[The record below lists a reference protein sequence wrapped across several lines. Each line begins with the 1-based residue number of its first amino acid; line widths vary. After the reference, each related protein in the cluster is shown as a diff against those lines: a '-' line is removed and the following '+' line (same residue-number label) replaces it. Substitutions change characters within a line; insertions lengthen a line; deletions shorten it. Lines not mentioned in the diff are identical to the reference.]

1 MKLAFKCLA
10 LPIVI
15 MKKGNPRRHGKKSTP
30 ILATV
35 SVAVLLVVASLAARA
50 GTFTPGNL
58 VVERLGDG
66 TQALATTGNTIFM
79 DEFTPGGTAVQ
90 SIKIDDSDSSAL
102 IDDGTANTTGG
113 MTLSANG
120 QLLCFPGYNTARP
133 YGSSLPASASTSV
146 PRAVGTIN
154 ASGIYQLAVTTT
166 NHYSGV
172 NIRGAATDGNGNFWL
187 CGQSSSGVGGGICY
201 LGTNGPPALLTDGTF
216 RLIYLFGTNLWFDV
230 QNSSGAG
237 GYNLGVYEFNGAPTG
252 PAAASQIATLTNSS
266 TYGLSIN
273 NPTNP
278 TVLFFA
284 DATLSGIHKWTNNG
298 SGTWS
303 QAYVINPSGN
313 LFGLAVDWTTTPAT
327 IYATTV
333 SAGNSLIKVVDNGPT
348 STATILAT
356 AGSNKYFRNV
366 AFAPVSAAGNT
377 NSGNSFT
384 LTMVSPTNNAVVLGA
399 SPTLTVAVSNAVG
412 NLTVTFYGRM
422 AATPNTNGDFTI
434 VALPDSQFY
443 TDSANGGLPGMF
455 QAQTDWIVANRTNL
469 NVAFVTHLG
478 DITDHG
484 QNSGNNSE
492 WRVATNAMYR
502 LENPNSTQ
510 LPQGIPYGMCVGN
523 HDQTPIDSGP
533 SGDTTFFNQY
543 FGVSHFSGFNYYGG
557 HYGTNNNN
565 SFQLF
570 SAGGMDFIIIH
581 MEYDPSATPAVI
593 AWANN
598 LLQTYPNRRAI
609 VTSHWIVNTG
619 FNATFSAQGQA
630 IYNTLRTNANFF
642 LMLCGHIPGE
652 GQRSDVYAGQ
662 TVYSILS
669 DFQSDTNG
677 GDGWL
682 RYYTFSPSNDVI
694 HAFTY
699 SPWLNQ
705 YETDAN
711 SRFDFPYGMDFSG
724 NPNDSFSAFATNTLT
739 LSNNLASCVWS
750 GLALGKTYQ
759 WYAVVSDQAGN
770 TVVSPTWSFQTQSP
784 TPSVL
789 RIILQ
794 SINTNGYLTFTW
806 SSIGGTRY
814 RVQYSDG
821 ANGGLAGSFLDI
833 VRPVASETDSA
844 PAGSASTQSFTD
856 DGTLTGGSPV
866 LGSRFYRVK
875 VMQ

>member
-1 MKLAFKCLA
+1 M
-10 LPIVI
+10 I
-15 MKKGNPRRHGKKSTP
+15 MKKGNLKLLGKISMPT
-30 ILATV
+30 LATATAAV
-35 SVAVLLVVASLAARA
+35 VLAMFPQVALS
-50 GTFTPGNL
+50 GTLTPGNL

-66 TQALATTGNTIFM
+66 KQALATSGNTIFV
-79 DEFTPGGTAVQ
+79 DEFTPSGTAVQ
-90 SIKIDDSDSSAL
+90 SIKIDDSGPSAL
-102 IDDGTANTTGG
+102 IDDGTANTVGG
-113 MTLSANG
+113 MTLAANG
-120 QLLCFPGYNTARP
+120 QMLCFPGYNTVRP
-133 YGSSLPASASTSV
+133 FSSSLSASASASV
-146 PRAVGTIN
+146 PRAVGTVN
-154 ASGIYQLAVTTT
+154 ANGLYQLAVITT

-172 NIRGAATDGNGNFWL
+172 NIRGAATDGNGNFWT

-201 LGTNGPPALLTDGTF
+201 LGTNSPPALLTDGTF
-216 RLIYLFGTNLWFDV
+216 RMVYLFGTNLWFDV

-237 GYNLGVYEFNGAPTG
+237 GYNLGVYEFSGAPTNG
-252 PAAASQIATLTNSS
+252 PAAATMIVSLAGSS
-266 TYGLSIN
+266 TYGLSVN

-278 TVLFFA
+278 TVLYFA

-303 QAYVINPSGN
+303 QTYVINPSGN
-313 LFGLAVDWTTTPAT
+313 LFGLTVDWTTTPAT

-333 SAGNSLIKVVDNGPT
+333 SSGNSLIKVVDNGPT

-356 AGSNKYFRNV
+356 SGANKVFRNV
-366 AFAPVSAAGNT
+366 AFTPNSTTGSNT

-384 LTMVSPTNNAVVLGA
+384 LALVSPTNSATVPGA
-399 SPTLTVAVSNAVG
+399 APTLELAVSNTLNE

-422 AATPNTNGDFTI
+422 AATPSTNGDFTI
-434 VALPDSQFY
+434 VALPDTQFY
-443 TDSANGGLPGMF
+443 TDSANGGLPAMF

-484 QNSGNNSE
+484 QNAGNNSE
-492 WRVATNAMYR
+492 WLVATNAMYR
-502 LENPNSTQ
+502 LENPNTTH

-543 FGVSHFSGFNYYGG
+543 FGASHFSGFNYYGG

-630 IYNTLRTNANFF
+630 IYNTLRTNANLF

-669 DFQSDTNG
+669 DFQGDTNG

-682 RYYTFSPSNDVI
+682 RYYTFSPSNDVV

-699 SPWLNQ
+699 SPWLSQ
-705 YETDAN
+705 YQTDAS
-711 SRFDFPYGMDFSG
+711 SRFDFSYGMDLSG
-724 NPNDSFSAFATNTLT
+724 NPNASFLAFATNTAT
-739 LSNNLASCVWS
+739 GSNHLASCTWS
-750 GLALGKTYQ
+750 GLAAGKTYQ

-770 TVVSPTWSFQTQSP
+770 TAVGPVWSFQTQNSAAAIP
-784 TPSVL
+784 CIISESVNA
-789 RIILQ
+789 
-794 SINTNGYLTFTW
+794 SGYLSFTW
-806 SSIGGTRY
+806 SSVGGARY

-821 ANGGLAGSFLDI
+821 ANGGLTGQFLDLA
-833 VRPVASETDSA
+833 RPSASETDSA

-856 DGTLTGGSPV
+856 DGTLTGGTPAT
-866 LGSRFYRVK
+866 GARFYRVR
-875 VMQ
+875 VVQ